1 LFQNHSRQNSN
12 QLKTRPRNEIFLA
25 LDNQN
30 YSLALLLPKRSSAFV
45 VLPSGPRKT
54 PLQDQNNMSPSDVNR
69 STAGA
74 TLLAPDTILQS
85 RYRVI
90 QSLGKGGMG
99 AVYEAIDLRLGHTV
113 ALKQTLTNDEGQWK
127 QFERE
132 ARLMAGLNHPALP
145 RVSDYFTEGHRAFF
159 VMQYVE
165 GRDLAEIIAQQPGP
179 FPRAAVIAWADQLLD
194 ALIYLHTHE
203 RQIIHRDIKPHNL
216 KVTGGG
222 QIILLDFG
230 LAKTQ
235 TADPA
240 GSLSC
245 TSVFGYTPRYAP
257 LEQIQDLG
265 TSPQS
270 DIYALGATLYHLL
283 TGVKPP
289 DALARATALVSSR
302 PNPLTPA
309 NEINEAVGADLAAIL
324 TRAMAQNPA
333 ERYATAAEFRDA
345 LRQIGRAGEVEVE
358 YVIRPAESEPM
369 VEEKE
374 EISMS
379 RAPDASSTRKLG
391 SHALAALFVI
401 LLAAFAVFCNYY
413 PWKIPAPAPQT
424 MVVSNPAD
432 LSSVETVR
440 VNASRRSRDQ
450 KNGTPKA
457 QAGTQLSSQPR
468 VRKSTGRS

>member
-1 LFQNHSRQNSN
+1 
-12 QLKTRPRNEIFLA
+12 
-25 LDNQN
+25 
-30 YSLALLLPKRSSAFV
+30 
-45 VLPSGPRKT
+45 
-54 PLQDQNNMSPSDVNR
+54 MSTCDENK
-69 STAGA
+69 STAGK
-74 TLLAPDTILQS
+74 TLLAPETILQS
-85 RYRVI
+85 RYRVVGH
-90 QSLGKGGMG
+90 LGKGGMG

-113 ALKQTLTNDEGQWK
+113 ALKQTLTNDEAQWK

-132 ARLMAGLNHPALP
+132 ARLMAWLNHPALP

-159 VMQYVE
+159 VMQFVE
-165 GRDLAEIIAQQPGP
+165 GNDLAEIIAQQPGP
-179 FPRAAVIAWADQLLD
+179 LPRHSVVAWADQLLD

-216 KVTGGG
+216 KITGSG
-222 QIILLDFG
+222 QIVLLDFG

-235 TADPA
+235 TSD
-240 GSLSC
+240 LSGDLSS

-309 NEINEAVGADLAAIL
+309 NEINEAVGTDLAAIL

-358 YVIRPAESEPM
+358 YVIRPAEIEPM
-369 VEEKE
+369 VVGIGETVL
-374 EISMS
+374 IRSA
-379 RAPDASSTRKLG
+379 RVSSTKRLG
-391 SHALAALFVI
+391 SHAVAALFVI
-401 LLAAFAVFCNYY
+401 LLAAFGVFCSYY
-413 PWKIPAPAPQT
+413 PWKIPPTTVQQSIYTSGANLAPSKVPT
-424 MVVSNPAD
+424 GESRSAD
-432 LSSVETVR
+432 R
-440 VNASRRSRDQ
+440 HPNRAR
-450 KNGTPKA
+450 N
-457 QAGTQLSSQPR
+457 
-468 VRKSTGRS
+468 

>member
-1 LFQNHSRQNSN
+1 LPPQI
-12 QLKTRPRNEIFLA
+12 L
-25 LDNQN
+25 
-30 YSLALLLPKRSSAFV
+30 SLQKS
-45 VLPSGPRKT
+45 RKT
-54 PLQDQNNMSPSDVNR
+54 MPSSDEKR
-69 STAGA
+69 STAGT
-74 TLLAPDTILQS
+74 TLLAADTILQS

-113 ALKQTLTNDEGQWK
+113 ALKQTLTNDEDQWK

-132 ARLMAGLNHPALP
+132 ARLMAWLNHPALP

-159 VMQYVE
+159 VMQFVE
-165 GRDLAEIIAQQPGP
+165 GRDLAEIIAQEPGP
-179 FPRAAVIAWADQLLD
+179 LPRQAVVAWADQLLD

-216 KVTGGG
+216 KVTRGG
-222 QIILLDFG
+222 QIVLLDFG

-235 TADPA
+235 TADPS

-289 DALARATALVSSR
+289 DALARATALVSAR
-302 PNPLTPA
+302 PNPLKPA
-309 NEINEAVGADLAAIL
+309 NEINEAVGVELAAIL

-333 ERYATAAEFRDA
+333 ERYATAAEFREA
-345 LRQIGRAGEVEVE
+345 LREIGRDGKVEVE
-358 YVIRPAESEPM
+358 YVVRRSEIEPTV
-369 VEEKE
+369 VETE
-374 EISMS
+374 ETAMF
-379 RAPDASSTRKLG
+379 RTPRVSSTGRLG
-391 SHALAALFVI
+391 SHAVAALFVI
-401 LLAAFAVFCNYY
+401 LLTAFGVFCGYY
-413 PWKIPAPAPQT
+413 PWKIPAAAPQT
-424 MVVSNPAD
+424 VVSFKPD
-432 LSSVETVR
+432 SLPSVEPAR
-440 VNASRRSRDQ
+440 ASANRRSRDQ
-450 KNGTPKA
+450 KSGTLKGSV
-457 QAGTQLSSQPR
+457 QARLASQPR
-468 VRKSTGRS
+468 VKKSAGRS